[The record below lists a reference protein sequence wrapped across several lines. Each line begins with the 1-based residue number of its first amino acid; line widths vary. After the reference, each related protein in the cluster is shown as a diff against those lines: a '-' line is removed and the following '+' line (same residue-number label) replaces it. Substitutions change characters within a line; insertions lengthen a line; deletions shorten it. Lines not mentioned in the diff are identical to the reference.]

1 MKKHRRHI
9 IAIVV
14 TALISVTLYAART
27 NSDRLSLLQPLLEYN
42 HPFSPDAPVD
52 SIIAWE
58 KLLEPELQKEQQYP
72 LLFQINLLTV
82 QALITEGNISLAIN
96 QANQMYQKAR
106 EMDYP
111 LGTAL
116 ALHAIGN
123 TYLSSSTPQVA
134 IKSYKEALE
143 IIQKLPHANQYIKT
157 ILSQFILTKLNYHQ
171 MTDIEDNIREL
182 ESVINKDTN
191 PQDDFHLVYC
201 QAFYRIQMHHLPEAL
216 NYIRQT
222 EQISRQHQYP
232 YFHLMIKYL
241 YSRYYTESKE
251 YTQALTT
258 LDELLSH
265 TKAANSYRS
274 LQVLKDRAHILTLM
288 GNSKEACE
296 AYEIFNTYKD
306 SLDAMNYIR
315 QINEL
320 HTLYQIDKNEL
331 DNLNRQKT
339 ILYWSWF
346 TILFIVILIVFS
358 SFWSDEEIKNCANHS
373 RNWKK

>member
-72 LLFQINLLTV
+72 LLFKINLLTV

-96 QANQMYQKAR
+96 QANQIYQKAR

-134 IKSYKEALE
+134 IKSFKEALE
-143 IIQKLPHANQYIKT
+143 IIQKLPHA
-157 ILSQFILTKLNYHQ
+157 
-171 MTDIEDNIREL
+171 
-182 ESVINKDTN
+182 
-191 PQDDFHLVYC
+191 
-201 QAFYRIQMHHLPEAL
+201 
-216 NYIRQT
+216 
-222 EQISRQHQYP
+222 
-232 YFHLMIKYL
+232 
-241 YSRYYTESKE
+241 
-251 YTQALTT
+251 
-258 LDELLSH
+258 
-265 TKAANSYRS
+265 
-274 LQVLKDRAHILTLM
+274 
-288 GNSKEACE
+288 
-296 AYEIFNTYKD
+296 
-306 SLDAMNYIR
+306 
-315 QINEL
+315 
-320 HTLYQIDKNEL
+320 
-331 DNLNRQKT
+331 
-339 ILYWSWF
+339 
-346 TILFIVILIVFS
+346 
-358 SFWSDEEIKNCANHS
+358 
-373 RNWKK
+373 

>member
-27 NSDRLSLLQPLLEYN
+27 NSERLSLLQPLLEYN
-42 HPFSPDAPVD
+42 HPFSPDTPVD

-134 IKSYKEALE
+134 IESYKEALE

-171 MTDIEDNIREL
+171 MTDIEDNPLAEL
-182 ESVINKDTN
+182 NKRIFKSAN
-191 PQDDFHLVYC
+191 RFVVNVVY
-201 QAFYRIQMHHLPEAL
+201 I
-216 NYIRQT
+216 
-222 EQISRQHQYP
+222 
-232 YFHLMIKYL
+232 
-241 YSRYYTESKE
+241 
-251 YTQALTT
+251 
-258 LDELLSH
+258 
-265 TKAANSYRS
+265 
-274 LQVLKDRAHILTLM
+274 LKDCKCTYFPEYS
-288 GNSKEACE
+288 GKQSYC
-296 AYEIFNTYKD
+296 IFSIISHYH
-306 SLDAMNYIR
+306 
-315 QINEL
+315 EL
-320 HTLYQIDKNEL
+320 I
-331 DNLNRQKT
+331 
-339 ILYWSWF
+339 
-346 TILFIVILIVFS
+346 
-358 SFWSDEEIKNCANHS
+358 A
-373 RNWKK
+373 

>member
-232 YFHLMIKYL
+232 YFHSMIKYL

-320 HTLYQIDKNEL
+320 HTLYQIDK
-331 DNLNRQKT
+331 K
-339 ILYWSWF
+339 
-346 TILFIVILIVFS
+346 
-358 SFWSDEEIKNCANHS
+358 
-373 RNWKK
+373 

>member
-123 TYLSSSTPQVA
+123 TYLVPIYPDEAQLSPNDRYRRQYPGTRICYQQGYESPRRFPPCLLSGILSHPDASSSGSIKLYTTNRTNQPATPV
-134 IKSYKEALE
+134 
-143 IIQKLPHANQYIKT
+143 P
-157 ILSQFILTKLNYHQ
+157 
-171 MTDIEDNIREL
+171 
-182 ESVINKDTN
+182 
-191 PQDDFHLVYC
+191 
-201 QAFYRIQMHHLPEAL
+201 
-216 NYIRQT
+216 
-222 EQISRQHQYP
+222 
-232 YFHLMIKYL
+232 
-241 YSRYYTESKE
+241 
-251 YTQALTT
+251 
-258 LDELLSH
+258 
-265 TKAANSYRS
+265 
-274 LQVLKDRAHILTLM
+274 
-288 GNSKEACE
+288 
-296 AYEIFNTYKD
+296 IF
-306 SLDAMNYIR
+306 
-315 QINEL
+315 
-320 HTLYQIDKNEL
+320 
-331 DNLNRQKT
+331 
-339 ILYWSWF
+339 
-346 TILFIVILIVFS
+346 
-358 SFWSDEEIKNCANHS
+358 SFND
-373 RNWKK
+373 